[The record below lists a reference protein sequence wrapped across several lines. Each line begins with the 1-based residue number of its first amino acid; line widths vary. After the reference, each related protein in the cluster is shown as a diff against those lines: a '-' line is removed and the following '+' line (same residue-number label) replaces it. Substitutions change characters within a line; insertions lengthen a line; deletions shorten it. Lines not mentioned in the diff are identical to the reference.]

1 MAITKEDVVKE
12 VEVRPLK
19 VHKTLA
25 SASRTR
31 RLVRLVRLKPLAQ
44 TSRHPLL
51 VQLQVESSL
60 RTIFRRLVNLTW
72 DQLLANSFQPRLHA
86 LFVLVIM
93 GLRQGLLAM
102 LNTLAINAENLS
114 QVASALV

>member
-31 RLVRLVRLKPLAQ
+31 RLVRLVRLKPLAK

-51 VQLQVESSL
+51 VQLQVVSSL
-60 RTIFRRLVNLTW
+60 RTIFRRLANLTW
-72 DQLLANSFQPRLHA
+72 DQLLANGFQPRLRA
-86 LFVLVIM
+86 LFLLVIM
-93 GLRQGLLAM
+93 GL
-102 LNTLAINAENLS
+102 
-114 QVASALV
+114 

>member
-1 MAITKEDVVKE
+1 
-12 VEVRPLK
+12 
-19 VHKTLA
+19 
-25 SASRTR
+25 
-31 RLVRLVRLKPLAQ
+31 
-44 TSRHPLL
+44 
-51 VQLQVESSL
+51 
-60 RTIFRRLVNLTW
+60 LTW